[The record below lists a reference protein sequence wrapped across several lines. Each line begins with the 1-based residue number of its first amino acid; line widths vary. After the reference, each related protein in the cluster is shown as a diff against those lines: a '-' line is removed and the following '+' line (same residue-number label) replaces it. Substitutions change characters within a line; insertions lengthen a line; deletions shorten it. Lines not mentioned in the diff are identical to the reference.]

1 MMWFWIGMGLWA
13 VLAAWAVATA
23 GPPKGGDD
31 G

>member
-1 MMWFWIGMGLWA
+1 VKWFWLGVALW
-13 VLAAWAVATA
+13 VILAAWAVATA